1 MQKKLSLVVPAYNE
15 EKRIGKFLE
24 SYLKYFDSQ
33 GLEYEIV
40 VVINNTNDRTE
51 EIVRGFKSKK
61 IKILRFKAGG
71 KGFAVKEGFIY
82 SLNENYEYIGFVDAD
97 LATPPES
104 FHFLLK
110 CMVKNKSDGAIA
122 DRTLKRSVINPKM
135 TFKRKI
141 FSRVFN
147 FYVRSL
153 FLFKYRDTQC
163 GAKIFRREAIRNVCK
178 KIGMTKWAFDV
189 ELLYLLDKKRFKIIS
204 CRTKWE
210 NRDKSKIKLLK
221 DSLRMFF
228 AVLQLRLIK
237 SPLRR
242 ILRPLRIF
250 RWIIW
255 GVLK

>member
-1 MQKKLSLVVPAYNE
+1 MKEKLSLVVPAYNE
-15 EKRIGKFLE
+15 EKRIGNFLE

-33 GLEYEIV
+33 DLEYEIV
-40 VVINNTNDRTE
+40 VVINNTKDRTE
-51 EIVRGFKSKK
+51 EIVKGFKSKK
-61 IKILRFKAGG
+61 IKILNFKAGG

-82 SLNENYEYIGFVDAD
+82 SLKGNSGYIGFVDSD

-110 CMVKNKSDGAIA
+110 CMIRDNSDGAIA
-122 DRTLKRSVINPKM
+122 DRSLKKSVINPKM

-153 FLFKYRDTQC
+153 FLFKYKDTQC
-163 GAKIFRREAIRNVCK
+163 GAKLFKREVIGKICN

-189 ELLYLLDKKRFKIIS
+189 ELLYLLEKEGFKIIS

-210 NRDKSKIKLLK
+210 NKDKSKIKLLK

-242 ILRPLRIF
+242 ILRPLRIL
-250 RWIIW
+250 RKVLWR
-255 GVLK
+255 VLK